1 MVQVTSNH
9 SASAPAPSESPTLPP
24 DGRGGEDSIHDLQL
38 PMAQYNGI
46 ARSKARAPPPPL
58 GYNPSKTSALN
69 LPTSPRNLPL
79 SPSSSFTTNSPPTS
93 SFATVTSTPATSVDT
108 AHHGSTLPT
117 LNQDHHH
124 HHHHHHQQQQQQ
136 QQHEHQSPSSFNVRK
151 KKHSTAKSTNGT
163 TSKCVVADHVAAA
176 LELTRTNPQVPPAP
190 AAGMYWSRAVTFSA
204 RSKDAPALRAHS
216 SCVVQDHL
224 YVFGGSDAKRC
235 FNTLHVLDMETM
247 TWSKPSVSGKPPPPS
262 RAHSMTLVERRLDGR
277 MQRDLYVFGGGDG
290 PHYFNDV
297 YKFDIGT
304 SYWSKVETV
313 GKPPIPR
320 RAHTASLWG
329 NKLVIFGGGDG
340 GHALNDVHTL
350 DLAQDPPQWKQLDPT
365 GTRPPQRGYHTTT
378 LVKDKLVV
386 YGGSDGKTCFG
397 DVYILDLVGNV
408 WSQVDVLDRIIP
420 RLAHAALQVGS
431 YVFVIGGH
439 DGSRYSNQVLMLNLV
454 SMAWETRTVYG
465 SPIVARGY
473 HTAVLHD
480 SRIYVLGGYDGKDV
494 FDDVHILEL
503 SACAYLPQ
511 ITNFDI

>member
-1 MVQVTSNH
+1 MAEGIYIIIIRAISIDPLC
-9 SASAPAPSESPTLPP
+9 SLFLSSAPAPSESPTLPP

-79 SPSSSFTTNSPPTS
+79 SPSSSFSKYWVVIHPTSPVSNAIYIATNSPPTS

-124 HHHHHHQQQQQQ
+124 HHHHHQQQQQQ
-136 QQHEHQSPSSFNVRK
+136 QQEHQSSSSFNVRK

-235 FNTLHVLDMETM
+235 FNTLHVLDM
-247 TWSKPSVSGKPPPPS
+247 
-262 RAHSMTLVERRLDGR
+262 GR
-277 MQRDLYVFGGGDG
+277 FM
-290 PHYFNDV
+290 
-297 YKFDIGT
+297 
-304 SYWSKVETV
+304 
-313 GKPPIPR
+313 
-320 RAHTASLWG
+320 
-329 NKLVIFGGGDG
+329 
-340 GHALNDVHTL
+340 
-350 DLAQDPPQWKQLDPT
+350 
-365 GTRPPQRGYHTTT
+365 
-378 LVKDKLVV
+378 
-386 YGGSDGKTCFG
+386 
-397 DVYILDLVGNV
+397 
-408 WSQVDVLDRIIP
+408 
-420 RLAHAALQVGS
+420 
-431 YVFVIGGH
+431 
-439 DGSRYSNQVLMLNLV
+439 
-454 SMAWETRTVYG
+454 
-465 SPIVARGY
+465 
-473 HTAVLHD
+473 
-480 SRIYVLGGYDGKDV
+480 
-494 FDDVHILEL
+494 
-503 SACAYLPQ
+503 
-511 ITNFDI
+511 